1 VQRCGELSWADPPKP
16 ERERHRPPRPC
27 LPALFPQPPRTLTSS
42 SVSPPPTTSLPLLS
56 LYATAAG
63 LPPSLVRSLHCSPNR
78 SARRQRRGQRW
89 RPRPSPPPSSWRR
102 WPRDPAER
110 GRPRSPPAPRPPPS
124 PGPCAAARCTTRACA
139 PRSPSP
145 PTCSLGTRPRRP
157 PPRIRY
163 GIPFLRCSLLLL
175 QREKSDLGCRRSV
188 KTRSWALFTV

>member
-1 VQRCGELSWADPPKP
+1 MSAIVHRGLACLPCFPNPLGPSHLPRSL
-16 ERERHRPPRPC
+16 RRPPPPSPSS
-27 LPALFPQPPRTLTSS
+27 LYTPPRRGF
-42 SVSPPPTTSLPLLS
+42 PH
-56 LYATAAG
+56 
-63 LPPSLVRSLHCSPNR
+63 PSVRSLHCSPNR

-110 GRPRSPPAPRPPPS
+110 GRPRSPLAPRPPPS
-124 PGPCAAARCTTRACA
+124 PGPCAAARRTTRACA

-175 QREKSDLGCRRSV
+175 QREKKSDLGCRRSV